1 MNTLGN
7 SGFSIN
13 NQFANQLG
21 RGEGKTAENLRNQSG
36 VTHTA
41 KRTTV
46 KKGGTIAEEGS
57 QLSPAAREA
66 LKTQEQ
72 QHSDHVAEHGH
83 ELAQQAGLDVPA
95 DDHEQAEL
103 QRKRGYDRDQE
114 LLAEGPTADG
124 KNYVMAAPDGTKQV
138 MKVEDHDYLKKMDD
152 ADFTDAQV
160 LDDIPPKNLEA
171 ANAVMD
177 TQMAQ
182 GVSKVAVLKSDP
194 KIDAVAETME
204 VAPAPHL
211 AEPMDIRDNTND
223 PKNKPIQLELPLEME
238 QMAARKAAEDL
249 ASGNHQE
256 EAMIAGGIPGGGP
269 SVSAAAPKPEPQ
281 PQPVSQAMQD
291 AQVETAQNEKILAKL
306 EAGALEVG
314 GKVIPQ
320 KDGYEAVRNNA
331 QDRLFSAYEQLPDIA
346 QQAIHRNIESVKQ
359 EFHEDPTNTS
369 RYNRATPEEKAAIE
383 ANWFAQGASILAANP
398 GYSLGAVGGDPK
410 MKLDEANLK
419 HLGDGARHYVIADA
433 AFNKLAAAEAPP
445 QGAGPQATAGA
456 QAAAG
461 AGKAE
466 GPKNAQEAPTVIKT
480 DGPFPTAEMPGTAT
494 TQSLKQFSD
503 PLVEAQ
509 MKMARSQL
517 NPGQKA
523 DLEQLEGD
531 IAKIRSIY
539 KEMNA
544 NPNDK
549 ELWAKSQNEVAGI
562 QNRIGQVAGKYQQPG
577 ALQVTVDPK
586 DGEVYTH
593 LTWSNPQVSN
603 ELRQQGYQNMN
614 YTLMSAPG
622 KSDYQLTARPT
633 DQYGRND
640 GTYVQYRVASDDPKK
655 WQGVAAVVGN
665 QYGVNGYH
673 ACVTD
678 PNDPTLR
685 TQLTPNAQAMSPG
698 QTAAIKQALGDL
710 KLNWPGG
717 ASVDPRAQQQAGQ
730 PQQPIAP
737 GYMDYMRY
745 AQQPNYGYYQ
755 QSWMPNYPT
764 MPYMNNYANYQ
775 SYPPI
780 NYGGMNMG
788 GWGNWGGMGMGGY
801 GGMYGMGGGGLF
813 GMGNGMDFT
822 MKMFAVSSLISSISY
837 PLMMFSMF

>member
-7 SGFSIN
+7 SGFNIN

-21 RGEGKTAENLRNQSG
+21 RGEGKVAENLRNQSG

-41 KRTTV
+41 KKTTV

-83 ELAQQAGLDVPA
+83 ELAHQSGLDVPA

-114 LLAEGPTADG
+114 TLAEGPTADG

-152 ADFTDAQV
+152 ADFTDAQL

-204 VAPAPHL
+204 IQPAPPL
-211 AEPMDIRDNTND
+211 AEPMDIRDTTND
-223 PKNKPIQLELPLEME
+223 PKNKPLQLELPLEME

-256 EAMIAGGIPGGGP
+256 EAMIAGGLPGGGA
-269 SVSAAAPKPEPQ
+269 SINTSAPKSEPKPEAQ
-281 PQPVSQAMQD
+281 PLSQALQD
-291 AQVETAQNEKILAKL
+291 AHVETAQNEKILAKL
-306 EAGALEVG
+306 DAGALEVG
-314 GKVIPQ
+314 GKTVPQ

-331 QDRLFSAYEQLPDIA
+331 QDRFMAAYEELPGIA
-346 QQAIHRNIESVKQ
+346 QQAIHNNMDSIKK
-359 EFHEDPTNTS
+359 EFHEDPTNTT
-369 RYNRATPEEKAAIE
+369 RYNRGTLEEKAAIE
-383 ANWFAQGASILAANP
+383 SGWLAQAAGQFAANS
-398 GYSLGAVGGDPK
+398 GLSLAAVGGDRN

-419 HLGDGARHYVIADA
+419 HLGDGARHYQQADA
-433 AFNKLAAAEAPP
+433 AYNKLAAADAPKQSQAP
-445 QGAGPQATAGA
+445 NGATGA
-456 QAAAG
+456 N
-461 AGKAE
+461 KAE
-466 GPKNAQEAPTVIKT
+466 EVKNTQEAPTVIKT
-480 DGPFPTAEMPGTAT
+480 DGPFPTAEMPATAT

-509 MKMARSQL
+509 MKIARSQL

-531 IAKIRSIY
+531 IAKIRGIY

-549 ELWAKSQNEVAGI
+549 ELWAKSQSEVAGI

-577 ALQVTVDPK
+577 ALQVTIDPK

-593 LTWSNPQVSN
+593 LSWSNPQVSP

-622 KSDYQLTARPT
+622 KNDYQLTARPC
-633 DQYGRND
+633 DQYGRSD

-673 ACVTD
+673 ACTTD
-678 PNDPTLR
+678 ANDPTLR
-685 TQLTPNAQAMSPG
+685 TQLTPNGQAMTPG

-710 KLNWPGG
+710 NLNWPGG
-717 ASVDPRAQQQAGQ
+717 ASVDPRAQQQPGQ
-730 PQQPIAP
+730 PQQPVAP

-745 AQQPNYGYYQ
+745 AAQPNYGYYPQ
-755 QSWMPNYPT
+755 AWQPNYPT
-764 MPYMNNYANYQ
+764 MPYMN
-775 SYPPI
+775 SYPNMPYPPV

-788 GWGNWGGMGMGGY
+788 GWGSWGGMGMGGY
-801 GGMYGMGGGGLF
+801 GGNYGMGGGGLF